1 MFTFQ
6 NAVVQNLAVLLSA
19 SSGGGG
25 GVGAV
30 AVLLE
35 CGCYKRLGAAGSAQ
49 SRPGPQQDSTVRA
62 QPGHHRHARHTG
74 KWTLGENTSVVSFL
88 RKVLY
93 PTK

>member
-74 KWTLGENTSVVSFL
+74 KWSHGEML
-88 RKVLY
+88 L
-93 PTK
+93 